1 MLDRTADQRDR
12 ISSLSRES
20 LDSPRESRCNV
31 CIMHAPRTC
40 YDIFRDGGRT
50 LPSAFRISDTGK
62 LTSRSSPPAL
72 SILAPPLIA
81 AAARYIGITRLAFP
95 IYTLPF
101 EGFDA
106 SCLGNPKYFVGGLH
120 RWNLIEDV
128 YNFEKRYSLR
138 CVCIL
143 DFWRMLCHTHAR
155 GMRRYSTLWEILQNE
170 SPECA
175 YPLSYIPPTRILLRA
190 RDLQLLLL
198 LWLVCF
204 IRRLSISTRTY
215 SEIPSYRWWNNSVIY
230 VVTYWRVI
238 DARRV
243 PGNFPRVL
251 SRWLSNSARIAS
263 TSILIFPIPYFAGKS
278 SAREV
283 KAQSG

>member
-1 MLDRTADQRDR
+1 MLDRTVDQRDR

-62 LTSRSSPPAL
+62 LTSRSS

-95 IYTLPF
+95 IYSLPF

-143 DFWRMLCHTHAR
+143 DF
-155 GMRRYSTLWEILQNE
+155 
-170 SPECA
+170 
-175 YPLSYIPPTRILLRA
+175 
-190 RDLQLLLL
+190 
-198 LWLVCF
+198 
-204 IRRLSISTRTY
+204 
-215 SEIPSYRWWNNSVIY
+215 
-230 VVTYWRVI
+230 
-238 DARRV
+238 
-243 PGNFPRVL
+243 
-251 SRWLSNSARIAS
+251 
-263 TSILIFPIPYFAGKS
+263 
-278 SAREV
+278 
-283 KAQSG
+283 